1 MRLFLVGDVMLGRGI
16 DQILPHPGDPRLHER
31 YVETAND
38 YVRLAEAENGPI
50 PRRQGYE
57 YIWGDALAE
66 IDRRKVDVRI
76 VNLETAVT
84 TCRKPE
90 PKGINYKMH
99 PRDAEAL
106 RAFKIDCC
114 SLANN
119 HVLDWGED
127 GLIETIDSIKRI
139 GIVTTGAG
147 PDQAEAEAP
156 AIVGTGKARVLVFGM
171 ATPTC
176 GATGK
181 WGARE
186 NRPGICLLNDLS
198 PACVDAI
205 ADRIAAARLPHD
217 IIVASLH
224 WGGNWGYEISDDEI
238 AFAHALIDRAGVD
251 IVHGHSSHHA
261 KAIEVY
267 HDKLILYGCGDFM
280 NDYEGIRGYEE
291 FRGDLALAY
300 VASVDS
306 VAGHQLSALTV
317 VPFRIHRFQLQHAS
331 VEETFWLQN
340 ILSRESARFGARL
353 VASDDRDLT
362 LVWRHH
368 ATSTRYNGID

>member
-1 MRLFLVGDVMLGRGI
+1 MRLFLAGDVMLGRGI

-31 YVETAND
+31 HVETAND
-38 YVRLAEAENGPI
+38 YVRLAEAQNGPI
-50 PRRQGYE
+50 PRRQNYN

-66 IDRRKVDVRI
+66 IDRRNVDARI

-84 TCRKPE
+84 TSRTPE

-99 PRDAEAL
+99 PHGAEVL

-119 HVLDWGED
+119 HVLDWGEN
-127 GLIETIDSIKRI
+127 GLVETIGSMKRI
-139 GIVTTGAG
+139 GIATTGAG
-147 PDQAEAEAP
+147 RDQVEAEAP
-156 AIVGTGKARVLVFGM
+156 AIVGTGQARVLVFG
-171 ATPTC
+171 AAIPTC
-176 GATGK
+176 GVTSK
-181 WGARE
+181 WAARK

-198 PACVDAI
+198 PASVNAT
-205 ADRIAAARLPHD
+205 ADRIAAARSPHD
-217 IIVASLH
+217 IIVASIH
-224 WGGNWGYEISDDEI
+224 WAGNWGYEVSDDEV

-267 HDKLILYGCGDFM
+267 HGKLILYGCGDFM

-291 FRGDLALAY
+291 FRSNLALAY
-300 VASVDS
+300 IASVDS
-306 VAGHQLSALTV
+306 IDGCQLAGLTII
-317 VPFRIHRFQLQHAS
+317 PFRICKFRLQRAS

-340 ILSRESARFGARL
+340 ILSRESIRFGARL
-353 VASDDRDLT
+353 VVTEDRDLT
-362 LVWRHH
+362 LIWRQQ
-368 ATSTRYNGID
+368 AGSIRPNSIA